1 VSVLVASQAKHCVAL
16 VPQVSKLTVVQTF
29 NTQQPLAQ
37 LASVHVSGVTSSSH
51 VIDDEKPASSVVDK
65 T

>member
-1 VSVLVASQAKHCVAL
+1 MHCVAL

-51 VIDDEKPASSVVDK
+51 VTDDEKPASSVVDK
-65 T
+65 M